1 MNCGNGGNVEMRR
14 LSAAST
20 LTITPKRIGPIISQF
35 SSDTFVP
42 MSISVSN
49 ITKTYGAQK
58 ALDDVSFSVGSGEV
72 VGFLG
77 PNGAGKS
84 TMMKI
89 ITCFLPPNAGTAT
102 VCGFD
107 TTTDSLK
114 VRRNVGYL
122 PEHNPL
128 YLDMYVKEYLDFV
141 AGLHGLKDRAAPV
154 RTMIEK
160 VGLGPEQHK
169 RIGALSKGYRQR
181 VGLAQA
187 MIHDPQVLVLDEP
200 TSGLDPNQ
208 LVEVRALIKE
218 IGKERT
224 VLLSTHIMQEVEAIC
239 DRVIILDHGKVVA
252 DDKASTLR
260 SGAQQREGLEVEF
273 DRDVHA
279 NLLLNIPGV
288 LQAQRK
294 QGHIWILA
302 HDAARDVRPA
312 VFQFAVENGLQVLGL
327 QKIER
332 GLEEVFKE
340 LTRSRS

>member
-1 MNCGNGGNVEMRR
+1 
-14 LSAAST
+14 
-20 LTITPKRIGPIISQF
+20 
-35 SSDTFVP
+35 
-42 MSISVSN
+42 MSISISN
-49 ITKTYGAQK
+49 ITKTYGTQK

-89 ITCFLPPNAGTAT
+89 ITCFLPPNAGKAT

-107 TTTDSLK
+107 TATDSLK

-128 YLDMYVKEYLDFV
+128 YLDLYVKEYLDFV
-141 AGLHGLKDRAAPV
+141 AGLHGLKDRTARV

-187 MIHDPQVLVLDEP
+187 MIHDPQVLILDEP

-239 DRVIILDHGKVVA
+239 DRVIIIDHGKVVA

-294 QGHIWILA
+294 QGHAWILA

-340 LTRSRS
+340 LTRSGN